1 MCISLV
7 ETELTAHEGTR
18 MRSIHLLISGRGAF
32 VFVLIALF
40 VVLGKGR
47 PSNWP
52 EESGNA
58 AATVLK
64 KHSPEK

>member
-1 MCISLV
+1 
-7 ETELTAHEGTR
+7 